1 MTPFTWWLG
10 RVTAFTITAALLA
23 GVWALFGTPEGAGR
37 AKLRAYRNWLDRRL
51 RFIRATTSARRV
63 VLAQAVTGALALIG
77 AVALGQWLL
86 LPAVP
91 IVALLPW
98 LVLEQR
104 AARRV
109 TLVEEQIEPWLNAV
123 ANALKASPSLGE
135 AIASTTTLVPSPIS
149 EEVDVLVKEYELGTP
164 LDRALDNLAAR
175 ISSQTLSGTV
185 LALKVARKS
194 GGNLPEML
202 ENAAAA
208 LRELARLEGVVR
220 TKTAEG
226 KAQAFVI
233 GVIPIPMVGGIH
245 LMDPHFFEPLASTFL
260 GNLIVVGAAAMWATA
275 ILLARKI
282 LAVDV

>member
-1 MTPFTWWLG
+1 MG
-10 RVTAFTITAALLA
+10 RATAFALTAAILA
-23 GVWALFGTPEGAGR
+23 GIVALFGTPEAAGR
-37 AKLRAYRNWLDRRL
+37 AKLRAYRNWVDRRL
-51 RFIRATTSARRV
+51 RFIRASTSAERV
-63 VLAQAVTGALALIG
+63 VAMQAIAAALALVG
-77 AVALGQWLL
+77 AVAFREWLCL
-86 LPAVP
+86 LAVP
-91 IVALLPW
+91 FVALVPW

-135 AIASTTTLVPSPIS
+135 AIASTTTLVPTPIS
-149 EEVDVLVKEYELGTP
+149 EEIDVLVKEYELGTP
-164 LDRALDNLAAR
+164 LDRALDNLATR

-202 ENAAAA
+202 ENAASA

-233 GVIPIPMVGGIH
+233 GVIPVPMVGGIH